1 MAISAAPGADSIAD
15 KPRSDKVA
23 ADSRQSEIAS
33 YPIPPLHHTTTY
45 SRLHT
50 ILVITQDRY
59 LLALSQFMKN
69 RFEASVQVLS
79 TSAPLPCPE
88 PTTPLLSSPLSPT
101 ASHNPRIPVTRILRL
116 PHRSRRHVG
125 FPIYNFPLAVATNCT
140 PRTYKYTTGVGTPL
154 NPTYTDA
161 GLTKNYINIQDPHI
175 YHHTLHQY
183 MDDLSAVKVSDD
195 DGGRGRL

>member
-1 MAISAAPGADSIAD
+1 VAISAAPVADSIAD
-15 KPRSDKVA
+15 KPRSVA

-33 YPIPPLHHTTTY
+33 YPSLPLHHTTTY
-45 SRLHT
+45 SRPHT

-79 TSAPLPCPE
+79 TSAPLSCPE

-101 ASHNPRIPVTRILRL
+101 PSHNPRIPFTRLLRL

-125 FPIYNFPLAVATNCT
+125 FPIYNFPKAVSTNCT
-140 PRTYKYTTGVGTPL
+140 PKTYQYTTGVGTPL
-154 NPTYTDA
+154 NTTYTDA
-161 GLTKNYINIQDPHI
+161 GLTENYINIIPC
-175 YHHTLHQY
+175 
-183 MDDLSAVKVSDD
+183 
-195 DGGRGRL
+195 